1 MKRRVGDWEGGE
13 GGGGKGRNRKQKDKG
28 DRRKRGGNKTCG
40 KGIE

>member
-1 MKRRVGDWEGGE
+1 MKRRVGDWEGG